1 MSLKVRTGFA
11 IPMDIKEFSK
21 IINNSGIDFLIIHA
35 RTVKSNFI
43 KGTIDLETVRKL
55 KKKLR
60 IPLIGNGDISN
71 PITAKYFIDYTKV
84 DALMIGRE
92 SMGNPMIFDQI
103 HNYFTKDEEAS
114 FKNNGIILNNYF
126 NIYEE
131 IIDKFLEGIRYSH
144 GNDKFKFNELK
155 KNAIWLTKGIE
166 KSTAIRTRLSKAK
179 KLVEIKI
186 ILKEVEN

>member
-1 MSLKVRTGFA
+1 
-11 IPMDIKEFSK
+11 MDIKEFSK